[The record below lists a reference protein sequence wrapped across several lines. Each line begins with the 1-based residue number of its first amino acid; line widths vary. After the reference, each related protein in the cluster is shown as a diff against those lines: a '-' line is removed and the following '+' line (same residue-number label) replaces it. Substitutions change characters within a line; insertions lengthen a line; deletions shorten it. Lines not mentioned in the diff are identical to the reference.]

1 MKSRDRTILI
11 IVPALALVAAF
22 WMLVLSPKREE
33 ASQLEGDVAALESE
47 VAQAQQT
54 ADIAEQARE
63 DFPEDYKK
71 VVTLGKAVPQ
81 DDDTASLITQVSATA
96 RDAKVDFR
104 SLILSEDA
112 EGEALTAP
120 APPATEAPATETP
133 PAESQPTAETTT
145 ETAVTEPMATEAAA
159 ATLPIGAT
167 VGPAGLPVMPY
178 ELEFQGDFFNVADFV
193 AGLDSGVTA
202 DENGDVSVD
211 GRLMTIDGFSLGR
224 DQENGFPSL
233 NASFAITTYVTPETE
248 GLTAGATPS
257 GPAPVSAP
265 APGELPTDTTA
276 AETGVT
282 P

>member
-1 MKSRDRTILI
+1 VKSRDRTILI

-54 ADIAEQARE
+54 ADLAEQARN

-81 DDDTASLITQVSATA
+81 DDDTASLITQVGAVAQESG
-96 RDAKVDFR
+96 VGFR
-104 SLILSEDA
+104 SLILSDDA
-112 EGEALTAP
+112 EGGEAP
-120 APPATEAPATETP
+120 APEPPATETP
-133 PAESQPTAETTT
+133 PAEAQPTTETT
-145 ETAVTEPMATEAAA
+145 ETAATEPSATEASA

-178 ELEFQGDFFNVADFV
+178 ELQFQGDFFHVADFV
-193 AGLDSGVTA
+193 AGLDSGVSA
-202 DENGDVSVD
+202 DENGEVTVD
-211 GRLMTIDGFSLGR
+211 GRLLTIDGFSLTR
-224 DQENGFPSL
+224 DQEKGFPSL
-233 NASFAITTYVTPETE
+233 MANFAITTYVTPETE

-276 AETGVT
+276 AETGVA

>member
-11 IVPALALVAAF
+11 VLPAVVLVAAF
-22 WMLVLSPKREE
+22 WMFILSPKREE
-33 ASQLEGDVAALESE
+33 AAKLDADVAALESE

-54 ADIAEQARE
+54 ADLAEQARD
-63 DFPEDYKK
+63 DFPADYKK

-81 DDDTASLITQVSATA
+81 DDDTASLITQVSSVAN
-96 RDAKVDFR
+96 DAGVDFR

-112 EGEALTAP
+112 EGAVAAP
-120 APPATEAPATETP
+120 ASPATETP
-133 PAESQPTAETTT
+133 PPTAEPTTETT
-145 ETAVTEPMATEAAA
+145 ETAATEATPTEAAA

-178 ELEFQGDFFNVADFV
+178 ELAFQGDFFHVADFV
-193 AGLDSGVTA
+193 AGLDKGVTA

-211 GRLMTIDGFSLGR
+211 GRLLTIDGFSLSR
-224 DQENGFPSL
+224 DQESGFPSL
-233 NASFAITTYVTPETE
+233 SANFVVTTYLTPETE

-265 APGELPTDTTA
+265 AAGEVPTDTTA
-276 AETGVT
+276 AQTEVT

>member
-1 MKSRDRTILI
+1 
-11 IVPALALVAAF
+11 
-22 WMLVLSPKREE
+22 MLVLSPKREE

-81 DDDTASLITQVSATA
+81 DDDTASLLTQVSATA
-96 RDAKVDFR
+96 QDAKVDFR

-112 EGEALTAP
+112 EGETPTAP
-120 APPATEAPATETP
+120 APPAAETP
-133 PAESQPTAETTT
+133 PAEAQPTTETT
-145 ETAVTEPMATEAAA
+145 ETAATEPSATEASA

-178 ELEFQGDFFNVADFV
+178 ELQFQGDFFHVADFV
-193 AGLDSGVTA
+193 AGLDSGVSA
-202 DENGDVSVD
+202 DENGEVTVD
-211 GRLMTIDGFSLGR
+211 GRLLTIDGFSLTR
-224 DQENGFPSL
+224 DQEKGFPSL
-233 NASFAITTYVTPETE
+233 MANFAITTYVTPETE

-265 APGELPTDTTA
+265 APGELPADTTA